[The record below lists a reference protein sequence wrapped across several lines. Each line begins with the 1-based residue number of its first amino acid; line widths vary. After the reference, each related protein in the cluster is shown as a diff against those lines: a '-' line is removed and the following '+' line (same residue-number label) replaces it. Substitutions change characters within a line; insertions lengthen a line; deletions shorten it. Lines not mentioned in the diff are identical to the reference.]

1 VLFSTATAVNAFKRP
16 FVEIIGQSSPFWLDY
31 ETKLRGDSQSP
42 SLIQYL
48 DRVLT
53 PSSQTKSDRINMNK
67 LHLNKL
73 NINLVCKNSRCAL

>member
-1 VLFSTATAVNAFKRP
+1 MIRVKSRHTIITVNLSVLFSTATAVNAFKRP

-53 PSSQTKSDRINMNK
+53 PSSQT
-67 LHLNKL
+67 
-73 NINLVCKNSRCAL
+73 